1 MWGSCSTRTHAQY
14 KLFVYLIQM
23 VLYTQYKRFVCS
35 IQTFVYPIQT
45 VCMLNTNFCIPNTNG
60 LYAQYKLLYTQY
72 KWFVCSIQTFVY
84 PIQMVC
90 MLNTNGLYAQYK
102 LLYIQYKPFCML
114 NMNFCISNTNRF
126 VCSI

>member
-1 MWGSCSTRTHAQY
+1 M
-14 KLFVYLIQM
+14 
-23 VLYTQYKRFVCS
+23 
-35 IQTFVYPIQT
+35 
-45 VCMLNTNFCIPNTNG
+45 VCMLNTNG
-60 LYAQYKLLYTQY
+60 LYAQY

-126 VCSI
+126 VYLIQMVCMPNTNFWIPNPTCFASCFLYSTKYLWN